1 MEMTLLIFNVWAKTI
16 GKYIIFVKYDAF
28 MTYVF
33 SKLSADD
40 LNFTT

>member
-1 MEMTLLIFNVWAKTI
+1 MEMTLPLFNVWAKTVS
-16 GKYIIFVKYDAF
+16 KYIIFVKYDAF

-33 SKLSADD
+33 SKRSADD